1 MCGKRLD
8 LAGIQLGHLTVLEAT
23 DHRSSQGSIIWR
35 CRCDCGNEILLP
47 SSSIRNIHIAD
58 CGCRRSKRYANADIT
73 GQRFG
78 RLTALYATDR
88 RDNAGYKIWHCY
100 CDCGNE
106 IDVSYK
112 ALVYGNQQS
121 CGCKKRE
128 HESELGT
135 YLTHIDGT
143 SIEALKSSKIPSN
156 NTTGVRGV
164 YCVKGR
170 YKAKIVFQKK
180 QFSLG
185 TYDTLAEAATAR
197 KKAEKML
204 KSEVI
209 AFYER
214 WTAKAAANPAWAK
227 ENPIHFQVT
236 KNGAEELE
244 LQLAPKLDPET
255 H

>member
-1 MCGKRLD
+1 M
-8 LAGIQLGHLTVLEAT
+8 
-23 DHRSSQGSIIWR
+23 
-35 CRCDCGNEILLP
+35 
-47 SSSIRNIHIAD
+47 
-58 CGCRRSKRYANADIT
+58 
-73 GQRFG
+73 
-78 RLTALYATDR
+78 
-88 RDNAGYKIWHCY
+88 
-100 CDCGNE
+100 
-106 IDVSYK
+106 
-112 ALVYGNQQS
+112 
-121 CGCKKRE
+121 
-128 HESELGT
+128 
-135 YLTHIDGT
+135 
-143 SIEALKSSKIPSN
+143 
-156 NTTGVRGV
+156 

>member
-1 MCGKRLD
+1 MKKRTKNVIKGILIPIAVILSLLIAVGGFYWTKLDKLQFSDGKVESGGTVD
-8 LAGIQLGHLTVLEAT
+8 DSDDDVLEEESRMA
-23 DHRSSQGSIIWR
+23 DAISGLKEQEVISASG
-35 CRCDCGNEILLP
+35 DVNE
-47 SSSIRNIHIAD
+47 N
-58 CGCRRSKRYANADIT
+58 
-73 GQRFG
+73 
-78 RLTALYATDR
+78 
-88 RDNAGYKIWHCY
+88 KIWHCY

>member
-35 CRCDCGNEILLP
+35 CR
-47 SSSIRNIHIAD
+47 
-58 CGCRRSKRYANADIT
+58 
-73 GQRFG
+73 
-78 RLTALYATDR
+78 
-88 RDNAGYKIWHCY
+88 

-170 YKAKIVFQKK
+170 YKAKIDSFLSAPMTHWQKQLLPERK
-180 QFSLG
+180 
-185 TYDTLAEAATAR
+185 R
-197 KKAEKML
+197 KKC
-204 KSEVI
+204 
-209 AFYER
+209 
-214 WTAKAAANPAWAK
+214 
-227 ENPIHFQVT
+227 
-236 KNGAEELE
+236 
-244 LQLAPKLDPET
+244 
-255 H
+255 

>member
-1 MCGKRLD
+1 MPMQ
-8 LAGIQLGHLTVLEAT
+8 I
-23 DHRSSQGSIIWR
+23 SQGRDLGDWPLYMQPIDGTTQVIKSGIVIV
-35 CRCDCGNEILLP
+35 
-47 SSSIRNIHIAD
+47 IAETRLMFHTKLW
-58 CGCRRSKRYANADIT
+58 CMAISKAVA
-73 GQRFG
+73 
-78 RLTALYATDR
+78 A
-88 RDNAGYKIWHCY
+88 
-100 CDCGNE
+100 
-106 IDVSYK
+106 
-112 ALVYGNQQS
+112 
-121 CGCKKRE
+121 KKRE

-204 KSEVI
+204 KSDVI
-209 AFYER
+209 AFYEQ

-236 KNGAEELE
+236 KNEAGELE

>member
-1 MCGKRLD
+1 M
-8 LAGIQLGHLTVLEAT
+8 
-23 DHRSSQGSIIWR
+23 
-35 CRCDCGNEILLP
+35 
-47 SSSIRNIHIAD
+47 
-58 CGCRRSKRYANADIT
+58 
-73 GQRFG
+73 
-78 RLTALYATDR
+78 
-88 RDNAGYKIWHCY
+88 
-100 CDCGNE
+100 
-106 IDVSYK
+106 
-112 ALVYGNQQS
+112 
-121 CGCKKRE
+121 
-128 HESELGT
+128 
-135 YLTHIDGT
+135 THIDGT

-204 KSEVI
+204 KSDVI

-236 KNGAEELE
+236 KKGAEELE